1 MVDLWQAYDKLRRNL
16 WKTYEIHKILCKSGP
31 RETSEQTVWIRWR
44 EPQISNQTHLFGS
57 PTDGVVMV
65 MRTSSTQSCAKFSCQ
80 TDTADCHQ
88 LNEKQHKLTYQ
99 RLDSGVDGLKSL
111 RLTPKLF
118 DWLVDALQFF
128 DSNCDAANLKIFPAD
143 LSQSLWAPRKRDSF
157 PVDKILHMP
166 LSCLRCL
173 WSNLVTLPSRHTAPY
188 LAGSGAAPQ

>member
-99 RLDSGVDGLKSL
+99 RLDPGVDGLKSL

-128 DSNCDAANLKIFPAD
+128 GRWRRGSFSTAIVTQQIWKFSRLIYLNPCGLLGKGTASPLTKSCICH
-143 LSQSLWAPRKRDSF
+143 WAVFDVF
-157 PVDKILHMP
+157 EVI
-166 LSCLRCL
+166 
-173 WSNLVTLPSRHTAPY
+173 
-188 LAGSGAAPQ
+188 